1 MLSPRCYLSLRWYLW
16 VAPNLLLLPCWY
28 GFLRRRLYRTFPLF
42 LAFVAA
48 QLALFAI
55 GLFLVLTLAN
65 SPSYMAMYRRVLLAD
80 VGITGLVGL
89 GVMYELADHLIA
101 FRLSL
106 RSVVQRLL
114 RWAVGLL
121 ILAAAACSAL
131 IPQGSM
137 ELVGKIFQVVDFSSR
152 LLELGLLL
160 ALVLFARILRIS
172 WRSMPAGIALGFAM
186 SAASEVAAAP
196 LYSALGLGY
205 YQCLDL
211 VRMVGFHMGVLIWLV
226 YIFLPNKPPSFI
238 GGRPNRTDLEAWD
251 QELQKMVRGQTC
263 RD

>member
-1 MLSPRCYLSLRWYLW
+1 MLSPRSYLWLRWYLW
-16 VAPNLLLLPCWY
+16 VAPNLLLLPCLY
-28 GFLRRRLYRTFPLF
+28 GLLGRRLYRTFPLF
-42 LAFVAA
+42 VAFVAA
-48 QLALFAI
+48 QPALLAAALFI
-55 GLFLVLTLAN
+55 TLTLAN
-65 SPSYMAMYRRVLLAD
+65 SPSHMLIYRRVPVAD
-80 VGITGLVGL
+80 VGITGLLGL
-89 GVMYELADHLIA
+89 GVMYELADNSIA
-101 FRLSL
+101 SRFSL
-106 RSVVQRLL
+106 GPLVERLL

-121 ILAAAACSAL
+121 LLAAAACSAL

-137 ELVGKIFQVVDFSSR
+137 ELVGRIFQVVDFSSR

-226 YIFLPNKPPSFI
+226 YIFLPNKPPSFT

-251 QELQKMVRGQTC
+251 QELQKMVRG
-263 RD
+263 